1 VKEKNRVFRG
11 LRRALRDFND
21 SVFAILTDTNSSV
34 ANLAPPIEQDISV
47 MLPSILFNNID
58 DDNSNSFF

>member
-1 VKEKNRVFRG
+1 MKEKNRVFRG
-11 LRRALRDFND
+11 LCRALRDFND

-58 DDNSNSFF
+58 DVNSNSFF

>member
-1 VKEKNRVFRG
+1 VKEKNTVFRG
-11 LRRALRDFND
+11 LRRALRDLNG

-47 MLPSILFNNID
+47 NIAI
-58 DDNSNSFF
+58 NTFQ

>member
-1 VKEKNRVFRG
+1 MKEKNRVFRG
-11 LRRALRDFND
+11 LRRALHDFND

-47 MLPSILFNNID
+47 MLPLILFNNID